1 MKKTICLPAMRTV
14 ITLTVGLALTLA
26 MAASNH
32 AVAGGISIQFGGS
45 PYAYYNGY
53 GRGYNG
59 YGSGYGY
66 GTAYSGYGSAY
77 TGYGYGLY
85 GYGSRN
91 VYSYPTINAYG
102 YRTVTPGYLYSTSP
116 YYGGQYN
123 LGYSR
128 NRTSFYNPY
137 NPYGF
142 RRH

>member
-1 MKKTICLPAMRTV
+1 MKKTTLLPAMSA
-14 ITLTVGLALTLA
+14 ITLTVGLALTLT

-32 AVAGGISIQFGGS
+32 AGAAGVSIQFGGS
-45 PYAYYNGY
+45 PYGYYSGY

-91 VYSYPTINAYG
+91 VYSYPAINAYG
-102 YRTVTPGYLYSTSP
+102 YRTVTPSYLYSPNP
-116 YYGGQYN
+116 YYGGRYN
-123 LGYSR
+123 LGYSP
-128 NRTSFYNPY
+128 NRTRFYNPY
-137 NPYGF
+137 SPYGF
-142 RRH
+142 RHH